1 MSCVF
6 CGAMDFADWIPPL
19 PEAVPSSSG
28 SFRFKFGS
36 FAGMTIA
43 EVADQPNG
51 EQYLR
56 LQSRQSDKLRP
67 MIEEFFAARD
77 AAKKLDLPE
86 VSQGVP
92 LSAR

>member
-1 MSCVF
+1 MEL
-6 CGAMDFADWIPPL
+6 ADWIAPL
-19 PEAVPSSSG
+19 PAAVPSSG
-28 SFRFKFGS
+28 GGFRFKFGS
-36 FAGMTIA
+36 FAGLTVA

-77 AAKKLDLPE
+77 AAKKLDLPAGGE
-86 VSQGVP
+86 GVP